1 MQEIVTLA
9 HQAGF
14 DHVGKV
20 NTASLVAR
28 SEVRDMCAAG
38 RCGAYGKSW
47 SCPPACGSIEHCQ
60 KRMKDY
66 KAGLLL
72 QTTGN
77 MDDEF
82 DIETIAETQMRHK
95 KQFFAFVRQLRVLD
109 PGCLPLTAGCCNL
122 CTKCT
127 YPSRPCRFPGKM
139 LSSMEAYGLLVS
151 EVCLQSGLGYY
162 YGPKTITYTSCVL
175 TNIIF

>member
-60 KRMKDY
+60 KRMKSSRIGQNSTMCLWIWKSSYYIKRDSW
-66 KAGLLL
+66 KRL
-72 QTTGN
+72 
-77 MDDEF
+77 
-82 DIETIAETQMRHK
+82 MRH
-95 KQFFAFVRQLRVLD
+95 
-109 PGCLPLTAGCCNL
+109 N
-122 CTKCT
+122 
-127 YPSRPCRFPGKM
+127 S
-139 LSSMEAYGLLVS
+139 
-151 EVCLQSGLGYY
+151 VCIG
-162 YGPKTITYTSCVL
+162 
-175 TNIIF
+175 NRR